1 MIKFVTVFMVKLM
14 FKRPLLQTLCLTSP
28 GLISPRLV
36 ILYALA
42 SLPLLLS
49 SLPLTASEMTA
60 RQVMERADTV
70 ADGQTRVAD
79 YTMVL
84 IDRRD
89 RQRSRELTIYAK
101 DFDADT
107 RTNTSTLS
115 VFESPADIA
124 GTAYLNHDWQ
134 DPDRDDDSW
143 LYLPAMQR
151 VRRIAS
157 SDTSDSFMGSD
168 FTYADINGIEINWFD
183 YRFISESEEVD
194 GYDCWVIEATPR
206 EQMKAKAEDAT
217 GYSRLQVWIRK
228 DNFIQ
233 ARAQAWELRGNRI
246 KYFTASDIRQVQGIW
261 TTHRQQAITTRNGRQ
276 EHASVLQLNNI
287 EYNTPVA
294 DDYFSPDSLQRGV
307 N

>member
-1 MIKFVTVFMVKLM
+1 MVKLM
-14 FKRPLLQTLCLTSP
+14 LKRTSVFSLRP
-28 GLISPRLV
+28 V
-36 ILYALA
+36 ILNALA
-42 SLPLLLS
+42 ALSLLLS
-49 SLPLTASEMTA
+49 SMALTASEMTA
-60 RQVMERADTV
+60 REVMERADSV

-107 RTNTSTLS
+107 HTLS
-115 VFESPADIA
+115 VFDSPADIA

-168 FTYADINGIEINWFD
+168 FTYADINGIEIDWFD
-183 YRFISESEEVD
+183 YRFVSESEEVD

-206 EQMKAKAEDAT
+206 EQMQAKAEDAT

-276 EHASVLQLNNI
+276 EHASVLQLNSI

>member
-1 MIKFVTVFMVKLM
+1 MSTYTSTLTSTVLIRVLI
-14 FKRPLLQTLCLTSP
+14 PWLCLGSAMTMAADE
-28 GLISPRLV
+28 L
-36 ILYALA
+36 
-42 SLPLLLS
+42 
-49 SLPLTASEMTA
+49 TA
-60 RQVMERADTV
+60 RQVMERADSL
-70 ADGQTRVAD
+70 ADGYTRVAD

-101 DFDADT
+101 DFGDDS
-107 RTNTSTLS
+107 RTLS
-115 VFESPADIA
+115 MFDAPADIA

-151 VRRIAS
+151 TRRIAS

-168 FTYADINGIEINWFD
+168 FTYADINGIEIDWFD
-183 YRFISESEEVD
+183 YRFVSESEEVD
-194 GYDCWVIEATPR
+194 GHDCWVIEATPR
-206 EQMKAKAEDAT
+206 PAVREKAEDAT

-228 DNFIQ
+228 DNFVQ
-233 ARAQAWELRGNRI
+233 VRAQAWELRGNRI
-246 KYFTASDIRQVQGIW
+246 KYFTASDIREVQGIW

-276 EHASVLQLNNI
+276 EHASVLQLNSI
-287 EYNTPVA
+287 EYNGPVA
-294 DDYFSPDSLQRGV
+294 DDYFTPESLQRGV